1 MPTVLN
7 KIKELEDINRLSKH
21 EQLVSG
27 IINAIDSK
35 ILTQGDQ
42 LPSVN
47 EMVKEL
53 GFARKTIVKAYT
65 DLKDR
70 GIVDSKKRLGYFIS
84 NEDTIQETKVALL
97 MYAFHP
103 FQEVFYNT
111 FRKTLGNT
119 IHVDVYFHHSNI
131 DVFET
136 ILGNIKGQYG
146 MYVIAPIPHSRTKQL
161 LLDISPNKILLV
173 DRYEATTYPYA
184 HVTQEFEIATY
195 EALLELEPAIK
206 KYEEIIL
213 FYKSSSDYPSEV
225 ERAFLKFIEKEGIR
239 GSVVEQYTAGSLQK
253 NRVYF
258 TIGDGDLWKILKDCK
273 EQNLTIGKDIGVF
286 SNNDGPVKEIICGGI
301 TTLSTNFKLM
311 AKQAAQFI
319 QNRMPVHKTIPTK
332 LIRRHSI

>member
-7 KIKELEDINRLSKH
+7 KIKELEEINRLSKH

-35 ILTQGDQ
+35 VLAQGDQ

-53 GFARKTIVKAYT
+53 GFARKTIVKAYSH
-65 DLKDR
+65 LKDR
-70 GIVDSKKRLGYFIS
+70 GIVESKNRLGYFIS
-84 NEDTIQETKVALL
+84 NEDTIQVAKVALL

-111 FRKTLGNT
+111 FREALGST
-119 IHVDVYFHHSNI
+119 IQVDVYFHHSNI

-146 MYVIAPIPHSRTKQL
+146 MYVIAPIPHRRTKQL
-161 LLDISPNKILLV
+161 LQDFSPEKLLLV
-173 DRYEATTYPYA
+173 DRYEEIGYPYA

-195 EALLELEPAIK
+195 KALLELETAIK

-213 FYKSSSDYPSEV
+213 FYQPNSDYPKEV
-225 ERAFLKFIEKEGIR
+225 LSAFLNFLERKGINGR
-239 GSVVEQYTAGSLQK
+239 VEETYVIGRLQK
-253 NRVYF
+253 NKVYF

-273 EQNLTIGKDIGVF
+273 EQNLTLGKDIGVF
-286 SNNDGPVKEIICGGI
+286 SNNDGPVKEIIYGGI
-301 TTLSTNFKLM
+301 TTFSTDFKLM
-311 AKQAAQFI
+311 AKQAAQFVL
-319 QNRMPVHKTIPTK
+319 NRTPVYKTIPTK
-332 LIRRHSI
+332 LLRRNSL